1 MQQRKI
7 ESMND
12 SLNELNQTKD
22 RFFSI
27 IAHDLRSPIMGI
39 TSIGKMLLDKYGKL
53 EEQER
58 EEIINLLYGS
68 AQRTSALLENLLQWA
83 EAESGRMEF
92 NSREIRVK
100 PFIADVV
107 QLLQSTAEQKKI
119 QVKIDIEDTSSIF
132 ADSRMLNS
140 VFRNLLSN
148 AIKFTPANGRV
159 TIGVKEDSKENLL
172 IYVKDTGVGIDTQSI
187 EHLFSLAQKKST
199 NGTEGENGSGLGLI
213 LCKQF
218 INKNNGTIW
227 VESNVSKG
235 STFWIS
241 LPSSGA

>member
-1 MQQRKI
+1 MVYVWLVLDGFGGPTI
-7 ESMND
+7 LY
-12 SLNELNQTKD
+12 SLGT
-22 RFFSI
+22 
-27 IAHDLRSPIMGI
+27 IAVIPILM
-39 TSIGKMLLDKYGKL
+39 SGKMLLDKYGKL